1 MISYDPDKLEK
12 WSDGRW
18 CGFNNNLNITGFCID
33 SRKVNSGDVFIAIK
47 TTDND
52 GHLFL
57 NDAKRNGAVAAI
69 VENENSTIEIPQL
82 VVENTVLALT
92 EIARYYRREFNGT
105 VIGITGSCGKT
116 STKDLLSTLLG
127 DQTVCKT
134 KDNLNNKLGIS
145 LTLLSIDPSI
155 HSTAVVEVGISE
167 LGEMDELVKILNP
180 DFAIVTLVGEAH
192 ISGLGNVKSIAHE
205 KHKLI
210 QYINCDGFALYPIDC
225 KQYNEFNQN
234 TQNHWVLCEARYP
247 NENHNCLLYDYVNAS
262 GSKASAIT
270 LSSIYFDEF
279 TFDLPSNVVSTGII
293 RNLAM
298 ALGFSLRLG
307 ITPSTLQD
315 QLLKW
320 KPSSLRGEILTRN
333 GQTFYVDCY
342 NSNPISMKEALI
354 GFSNYFSNVPRL
366 FVLGCMNEL
375 GVESKALHKAVGST
389 DVFLSS
395 DTAVLIGEQSE
406 ELKSGI
412 LESGINSSSITIVD
426 SIDEAR
432 SVVKS
437 FEGAILL
444 KGSRTYKLEA
454 LIPNTKIDIEEEV
467 MTC

>member
-1 MISYDPDKLEK
+1 M
-12 WSDGRW
+12 
-18 CGFNNNLNITGFCID
+18 
-33 SRKVNSGDVFIAIK
+33 
-47 TTDND
+47 
-52 GHLFL
+52 
-57 NDAKRNGAVAAI
+57 
-69 VENENSTIEIPQL
+69 
-82 VVENTVLALT
+82 
-92 EIARYYRREFNGT
+92 
-105 VIGITGSCGKT
+105 
-116 STKDLLSTLLG
+116 
-127 DQTVCKT
+127 
-134 KDNLNNKLGIS
+134 
-145 LTLLSIDPSI
+145 SI
-155 HSTAVVEVGISE
+155 HPYCQD
-167 LGEMDELVKILNP
+167 GEERP
-180 DFAIVTLVGEAH
+180 
-192 ISGLGNVKSIAHE
+192 
-205 KHKLI
+205 
-210 QYINCDGFALYPIDC
+210 Q
-225 KQYNEFNQN
+225 
-234 TQNHWVLCEARYP
+234 
-247 NENHNCLLYDYVNAS
+247 
-262 GSKASAIT
+262 SK
-270 LSSIYFDEF
+270 
-279 TFDLPSNVVSTGII
+279 
-293 RNLAM
+293 
-298 ALGFSLRLG
+298 
-307 ITPSTLQD
+307 D

-432 SVVKS
+432 SVVNS

-467 MTC
+467 MAC